1 MASRRRYL
9 EVLHALSATHSRRKR
24 RQVLL
29 EVFMETDDEVL
40 AGLLEDAL
48 AAMLR
53 SRTNLRRTSIRNAPD
68 IDVAALSHHCSQRI
82 FGRIT
87 STSLV
92 IPQNSVDWL
101 S

>member
-9 EVLHALSATHSRRKR
+9 EVLYALSATHSHRKR

-29 EVFMETDDEVL
+29 EIFMETDDEVL
-40 AGLLEDAL
+40 AELLEDVL
-48 AAMLR
+48 SAMLR
-53 SRTNLRRTSIRNAPD
+53 SQTNLRRTSIRNAPD

-82 FGRIT
+82 FGRST
-87 STSLV
+87 LTSLV
-92 IPQNSVDWL
+92 MPKEGVYWL